1 MDVVDY
7 QVVGVLALTPH
18 CSLWLRL
25 LVNLLPSAGFI
36 WERCSFE

>member
-18 CSLWLRL
+18 SSRWLQL
-25 LVNLLPSAGFI
+25 LVNLLPSTGFI
-36 WERCSFE
+36 WERCLFE